1 MALRPDNTVVAL
13 IGTGVMGRGMAK
25 NLMKNGYRLL
35 VYSRTRAKAEELIEA
50 GAEWRNSPGEAAKD
64 ADAVITMVG
73 YPHDVEEVYLGEG
86 GIIANAKKG
95 AYLIDMTTSSPKLAR
110 RIYDEAKKAGLYALD
125 APVSG
130 GDIGAREG
138 RLSIM
143 VGGDKEVFEAALPL
157 FEAMGT
163 NIVLQGGP
171 GAGQHTKMCNQI
183 AIASNM
189 IGVCEALIYAK
200 KSGLD
205 PKNVLKSIETG
216 AAGSWSLSNLAPRI
230 INGDF
235 EPGFYVKHFVK
246 DMGIAL
252 ESAREMGLDLPG
264 LKLASE
270 LYQKMVDNGFGD
282 KGTQVLYKYFES

>member
-1 MALRPDNTVVAL
+1 MALRPENTTVAL

-95 AYLIDMTTSSPKLAR
+95 AYLIDMTTSSPKLAQ